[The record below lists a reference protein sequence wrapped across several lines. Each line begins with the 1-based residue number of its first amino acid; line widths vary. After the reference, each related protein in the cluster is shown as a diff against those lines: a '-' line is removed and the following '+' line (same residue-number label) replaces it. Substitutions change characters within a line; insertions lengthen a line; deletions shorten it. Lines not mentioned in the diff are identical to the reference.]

1 MKKKIAK
8 SAVAKSFPFDI
19 KKIKLRDVSWDVNEE
34 FTTLTLEKCK
44 VPFISNIPKEKI
56 GFGLYAYEG
65 NSEAFLGRECRISS
79 YLWIVLRFT
88 CSNPS

>member
-34 FTTLTLEKCK
+34 FTLSL
-44 VPFISNIPKEKI
+44 IHI
-56 GFGLYAYEG
+56 
-65 NSEAFLGRECRISS
+65 
-79 YLWIVLRFT
+79 
-88 CSNPS
+88 